1 VAKEMNGSKVER
13 VIVALTALALN
24 APSTYT
30 IAWSKEQHK
39 EELPVLY
46 AGIATSGVTVL
57 GAILGD
63 RFHGDKIM
71 WGGLLGTIAL
81 FGYVAFFY
89 KPPNTSTSKNSGPL
103 IIGAPTDG
111 NCGLVHLMV

>member
-1 VAKEMNGSKVER
+1 MANNNSSKIER

-39 EELPVLY
+39 EELPILY

-57 GAILGD
+57 GALLGD
-63 RFHGDKIM
+63 RYQGSKIM
-71 WGGLLGTIAL
+71 WGGLVTTLAL
-81 FGYVAFFY
+81 FVYVAFFY
-89 KPPNTSTSKNSGPL
+89 QPKNGAAQGYPL
-103 IIGAPTDG
+103 IVSTDQG
-111 NCGLVHLMV
+111 FTHLMI